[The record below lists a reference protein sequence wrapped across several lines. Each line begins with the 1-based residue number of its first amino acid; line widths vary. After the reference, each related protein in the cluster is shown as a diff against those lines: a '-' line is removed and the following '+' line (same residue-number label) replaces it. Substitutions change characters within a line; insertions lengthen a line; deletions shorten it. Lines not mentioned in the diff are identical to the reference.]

1 MADLYLEDFPPGYR
15 IEGEPVTVS
24 EDDIIEFARRYDPQ
38 VFHLDPE
45 AAKAGPY
52 GGLIASGWQTV
63 LLMFRSFLDC
73 GLIARSSM
81 GSPGVDEMRWYKP
94 VRPGDSIRMVG
105 EVLENRPSASKP
117 DRGTIRLRQSA
128 VNQKDEEVASMIGI
142 LILRRRPG

>member
-1 MADLYLEDFPPGYR
+1 MNDLYLEDFPPGYR

-63 LLMFRSFLDC
+63 LLMFRSFLDR